1 MNAEQQ
7 LFGKLGCDA
16 QILDAGCCGMA
27 GSFGFERDK
36 YELSQR
42 IGELALLPAVRAAS
56 DGTCIVADGF
66 SCREQIAQGTQRRAA
81 SGRASGHGT
90 SVNGMLTLREE
101 NLRRYRRCARVRSL
115 SATLDSAV
123 G

>member
-1 MNAEQQ
+1 MLSKPRSLARVAAPVRCTDGDDASAVIGDLHLQFRGRQGMNAEQQ
-7 LFGKLGCDA
+7 LFGKLGFDA

-66 SCREQIAQGTQRRAA
+66 SCRE
-81 SGRASGHGT
+81 
-90 SVNGMLTLREE
+90 
-101 NLRRYRRCARVRSL
+101 
-115 SATLDSAV
+115 
-123 G
+123 